1 MGGRDRADGHFFGRS
16 PEALPVHCAPL
27 AAWAASRVA
36 DRPSAGLSDFEPLTW
51 LAKVA
56 VGGFVLETVFVVA
69 QWRSPKDQIL
79 KGRMG
84 EPVKGKGFSRW
95 F

>member
-1 MGGRDRADGHFFGRS
+1 MGGRGRADGHFFGQS

-27 AAWAASRVA
+27 AAWAANRVA
-36 DRPSAGLSDFEPLTW
+36 GRPAAGLSDFEPSTW

-56 VGGFVLETVFVVA
+56 VGGFVLETVFVDA
-69 QWRSPKDQIL
+69 QRRSPKDQVL

-84 EPVKGKGFSRW
+84 EPVKGKGCNRW